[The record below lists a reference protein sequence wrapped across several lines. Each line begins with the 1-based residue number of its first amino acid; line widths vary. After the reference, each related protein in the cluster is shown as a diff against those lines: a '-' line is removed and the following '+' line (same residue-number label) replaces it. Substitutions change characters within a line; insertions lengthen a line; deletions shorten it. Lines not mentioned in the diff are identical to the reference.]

1 MNIRKNH
8 INKFYELLN
17 KLIEVEPK
25 RYLNLSNGRM
35 NWCSNGVYF
44 FYEKSELREKV
55 VDEFKSLVFGPRG
68 GDDEF
73 IEGSGRVVALRYLTG
88 ILFPQGEKRSD
99 LAADD
104 ESFSEEDG
112 KREVKTREDFS
123 GDSDNPLSMANEELP
138 SSVGIT
144 FVIKKNE
151 MINESGCDKIDAAG
165 VKFINVF
172 SY

>member
-1 MNIRKNH
+1 MH
-8 INKFYELLN
+8 KF
-17 KLIEVEPK
+17 
-25 RYLNLSNGRM
+25 
-35 NWCSNGVYF
+35 
-44 FYEKSELREKV
+44 ELRTKV
-55 VDEFKSLVFGPRG
+55 VEEFKSLVFGPRG

-73 IEGSGRVVALRYLTG
+73 IEGDRGLTLRYLTG

-112 KREVKTREDFS
+112 KQEVKTREDFS

-144 FVIKKNE
+144 FVIKK
-151 MINESGCDKIDAAG
+151 K
-165 VKFINVF
+165 
-172 SY
+172 